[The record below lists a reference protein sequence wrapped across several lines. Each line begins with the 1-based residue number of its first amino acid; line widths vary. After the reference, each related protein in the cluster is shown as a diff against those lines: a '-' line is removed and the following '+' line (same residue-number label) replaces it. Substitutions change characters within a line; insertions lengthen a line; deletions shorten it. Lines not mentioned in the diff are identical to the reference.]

1 MMIEPT
7 TQERRASER
16 YHAYQYTAYIKRHG
30 WLGKVGFRKEAAVLD
45 FNRHG
50 IGLCCDQKY
59 KVGER
64 LNLSIQSAT
73 ERVSDVQAVVC
84 YMRRQRGES
93 ILGLQFLEEERLDPV
108 PCSAPKSV
116 LAGMEQVILRQLA

>member
-1 MMIEPT
+1 MVVPM
-7 TQERRASER
+7 TQDRRASER
-16 YHAYQYTAYIKRHG
+16 YHAYQYTAYIKRSG
-30 WLGKVGFRKEAAVLD
+30 WLGKVSVSREAAVLD

-64 LNLSIQSAT
+64 LNLSIQSKT
-73 ERVSDVQAVVC
+73 ERVSNVLAVVR
-84 YMRRQRGES
+84 YVHRQRGES
-93 ILGLQFLEEERLDPV
+93 LLGLQFLEEK
-108 PCSAPKSV
+108 APDLIPNSPRKSV